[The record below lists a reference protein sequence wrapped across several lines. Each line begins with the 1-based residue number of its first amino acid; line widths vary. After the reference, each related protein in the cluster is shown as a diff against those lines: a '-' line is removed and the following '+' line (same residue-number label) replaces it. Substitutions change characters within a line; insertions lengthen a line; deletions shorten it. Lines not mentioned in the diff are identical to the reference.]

1 MKKIFGFKFI
11 VKINLYLFQ
20 ITKYVISLR
29 SNFKSLKEMSYTTEQ
44 VLTVLK
50 KVKYPGTENDIV
62 SQNMVE
68 DLKIEGKKISFSL
81 AFTKAKDPF
90 ESSIKKACV
99 SAIITYLDEDA
110 EIKGNISVKSPEP
123 KQIQTQP
130 LTLKSNVENV
140 KNIIA
145 IASGKGGVGKS
156 TISTNLAVGL
166 AKQGYKVGLI
176 DADIFGPSLP
186 KMFKAEGLHPKI
198 FKANGVDMIEPIFN
212 YGVKMLSIGFFVNP
226 DDALVWRGP
235 MATSALKQL
244 ITQGDWGEL
253 DYLLIDLPPGT
264 SDIHLTL
271 VQEVP
276 VTGAIIVS
284 TPQDVA
290 IADAIKGINMF
301 LGDKVNVPI
310 IGLVENM
317 AWFTPEELP
326 NNKYYLFGK
335 DGCKKLAEKMD
346 IPFLSQIPIVQS
358 IREGGD
364 SGNPPAMDEDSIV
377 GKAFTDLSKIVA
389 IEVEKRNKEI
399 SPTKKVEITNTDGC
413 AAAK

>member
-1 MKKIFGFKFI
+1 
-11 VKINLYLFQ
+11 
-20 ITKYVISLR
+20 
-29 SNFKSLKEMSYTTEQ
+29 MSYTKEQ
-44 VLTVLK
+44 VLNALEK
-50 KVKYPGTENDIV
+50 IKYPGTEKDIV
-62 SQNMVE
+62 SENMIE
-68 DLKIEGKKISFSL
+68 DLVIEGKKISFSL
-81 AFTKAKDPF
+81 VFKKAKDPF
-90 ESSIKKACV
+90 ESSIRKACV
-99 SAIITYLDEDA
+99 SAILTYLGEDA
-110 EIKGNISVKSPEP
+110 DIKGNISIKSPEP
-123 KQIQTQP
+123 KQIKTQP
-130 LTLKSNVENV
+130 LTLNQTRVLPDV

-145 IASGKGGVGKS
+145 VASGKGGVGKS
-156 TISTNLAVGL
+156 TVATNLAVSL
-166 AKQGYKVGLI
+166 AKQGYAVGLI

-186 KMFKAEGLHPKI
+186 KMFNVESIHPHI
-198 FKANGVDMIEPIFN
+198 FKANGIDMIEPVEN

-244 ITQGDWGEL
+244 INQGDWGAL
-253 DYLLIDLPPGT
+253 DFLLIDLPPGT

-290 IADAIKGINMF
+290 LADAIKGINMF
-301 LGDKVNVPI
+301 KGDKINVPI

-326 NNKYYLFGK
+326 DNRYYIFGK
-335 DGCKKLAEKMD
+335 DGAKNLSERLN
-346 IPFLSQIPIVQS
+346 IPLLSQIPIVQS

-364 SGNPPAMDEDSIV
+364 NGNPSAIDENSIT
-377 GKAFTDLSKIVA
+377 GKAFAELGRRVA
-389 IEVEKRNKEI
+389 EEVDKRNAEL